1 MKAVGYKTPGAS
13 DSLQD
18 IEIPDPTA
26 PEGRDLLVRVKA
38 VSINPVDTKIRH
50 RAGPLDGEAWRV
62 LGWDAAGI
70 IEAVG
75 PEVTSFSVGDRVF
88 YAGALTRQG
97 SNAELQLVE
106 ETLVGHLPEGLDW
119 GQAASLPLTGITA
132 WEMLFDRLAVTSLTQ
147 GALLVV
153 GGAGGVGS
161 ILIQLARKLTGL
173 TVIATASRPQ
183 TQEWV
188 RVMGAHHVIDHRR
201 DMVAQIRALG
211 LEHVTHIASL
221 TASDQHQPCYEE
233 ILAPQG
239 ALSLIDD
246 PERFD
251 IVGFKRKSAVIS
263 WEFMFTR
270 SLFSTPDRGRQHDI
284 LEQISSLVQAGEI
297 VPTEQ
302 KRVIGL
308 NAQNLIDLH
317 RESESGAS
325 IGKSVLIF

>member
-173 TVIATASRPQ
+173 TVIATASRSQ

-188 RVMGAHHVIDHRR
+188 RVMGAHHVIDHRG

-221 TASDQHQPCYEE
+221 TASDQHQSCYEE

-239 ALSLIDD
+239 SLSLIDD